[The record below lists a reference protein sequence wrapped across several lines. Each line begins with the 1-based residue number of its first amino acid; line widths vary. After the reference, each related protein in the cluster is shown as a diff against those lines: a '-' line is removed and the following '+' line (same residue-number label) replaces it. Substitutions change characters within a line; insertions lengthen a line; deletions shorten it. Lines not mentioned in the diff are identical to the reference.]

1 MTDRALRLATAVLAL
16 AGAGV
21 TGYLVWVRE
30 TGATIVCAT
39 GGCGTVQSSEYA
51 EVAGVPVALLGL
63 VGYLVLFSA
72 ALFAGDT
79 ARLAQA
85 AVALGAVIFSTY
97 LFYVQV
103 ALIGDVCDWCLVSDV
118 IVTLIA
124 MLALLR
130 LRLAQAPPA
139 SSITSRHA
147 TNSRSPSRTPTS
159 KVTSCSRRSRPAPTW
174 CRATRST
181 CIGCWRSAR

>member
-63 VGYLVLFSA
+63 LGYLVLFST

-79 ARLAQA
+79 
-85 AVALGAVIFSTY
+85 
-97 LFYVQV
+97 
-103 ALIGDVCDWCLVSDV
+103 
-118 IVTLIA
+118 
-124 MLALLR
+124 
-130 LRLAQAPPA
+130 PA
-139 SSITSRHA
+139 WPRPR
-147 TNSRSPSRTPTS
+147 SRSEP
-159 KVTSCSRRSRPAPTW
+159 
-174 CRATRST
+174 
-181 CIGCWRSAR
+181 

>member
-1 MTDRALRLATAVLAL
+1 M
-16 AGAGV
+16 
-21 TGYLVWVRE
+21 RE

-63 VGYLVLFSA
+63 VGYLVLFSTT
-72 ALFAGDT
+72 LFAGDT

-97 LFYVQV
+97 LLYVQV
-103 ALIGDVCDWCLVSDV
+103 ALIGEVCDWCLVSDA
-118 IVTLIA
+118 IVTLTA

-130 LRLAQAPPA
+130 LRVAQAPPA
-139 SSITSRHA
+139 SSM
-147 TNSRSPSRTPTS
+147 
-159 KVTSCSRRSRPAPTW
+159 RPAD
-174 CRATRST
+174 
-181 CIGCWRSAR
+181 SA